1 MIRLVLALT
10 IAAML
15 GRAACAETR
24 SAAPRL
30 KELVTVSAEIVRIGD
45 LVENAGM
52 AADVPVFRAPDLGQ
66 TGAVPIARVADAL
79 RPYDIA
85 GLDTSGLSEV
95 VVTRLSRALSAADI
109 TGRIARAF
117 AGQYGFGDAQ
127 NLAVI
132 LDRDIRI
139 LHVEPTVTAELVV
152 ARLNVEPR
160 TGRFDIAFELPGS
173 MLSRRAALRFTGTL
187 TETIEAATL
196 TRSLKPGEVVKAS
209 DVTMERRPKAEL
221 RGDGMA
227 AGQAVGLA
235 AKVTLRSGQA
245 LRTDDLIKPQVVQ
258 RNESVTIYYEVPG
271 ILLTVRGK
279 ALEAGAV
286 GDVVGVLNIQSNRPV
301 QATVIAPGRVSIA
314 APGLLIATAA
324 APATDDSSPPRT
336 Q

>member
-1 MIRLVLALT
+1 MIRLVLALA

-52 AADVPVFRAPDLGQ
+52 AADVPVFRAPRPGPDRRR
-66 TGAVPIARVADAL
+66 ADRAR
-79 RPYDIA
+79 R
-85 GLDTSGLSEV
+85 
-95 VVTRLSRALSAADI
+95 
-109 TGRIARAF
+109 
-117 AGQYGFGDAQ
+117 
-127 NLAVI
+127 
-132 LDRDIRI
+132 
-139 LHVEPTVTAELVV
+139 
-152 ARLNVEPR
+152 
-160 TGRFDIAFELPGS
+160 
-173 MLSRRAALRFTGTL
+173 RRAAPLRHRRTRYQRAQRGGGDAVVTSADRRGHHRPHRARLRRAIRLRRRAEPRRDDEDAGPRSSF
-187 TETIEAATL
+187 AATAW
-196 TRSLKPGEVVKAS
+196 R
-209 DVTMERRPKAEL
+209 
-221 RGDGMA
+221 

-235 AKVTLRSGQA
+235 AKVALRSGQA

-314 APGLLIATAA
+314 AAGPLIATAA
-324 APATDDSSPPRT
+324 APETDDPSPPRT